1 MNLQYTYNYLHYER
15 WKAVIKIAD
24 CIALHE
30 SES

>member
-1 MNLQYTYNYLHYER
+1 MNLQYTFNYHER